1 MVLKVSSREKFYN
14 YFITPLSKVTDSAV
28 LKVENKKITSLV
40 STSDNTIIIS
50 AEYVDDAIDVVK
62 TLNIPDLKKLCRV
75 LS

>member
-1 MVLKVSSREKFYN
+1 MVLKISSREKFYN

-50 AEYVDDAIDVVK
+50 AD
-62 TLNIPDLKKLCRV
+62 
-75 LS
+75 